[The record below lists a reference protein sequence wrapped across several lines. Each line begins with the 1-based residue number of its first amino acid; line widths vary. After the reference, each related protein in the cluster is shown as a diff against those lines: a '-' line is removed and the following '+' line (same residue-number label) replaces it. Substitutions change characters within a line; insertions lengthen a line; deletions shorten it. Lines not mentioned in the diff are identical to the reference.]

1 MKSSLVLHK
10 GLRRVD
16 LPRII
21 ALLSLRKH
29 DGGLQ
34 HQLRLTSTVPV
45 AMQIDENLKENPI

>member
-10 GLRRVD
+10 GLHRVN

-21 ALLSLRKH
+21 ASLSLRKQ
-29 DGGLQ
+29 DGGL
-34 HQLRLTSTVPV
+34 QLRLTSTVPV